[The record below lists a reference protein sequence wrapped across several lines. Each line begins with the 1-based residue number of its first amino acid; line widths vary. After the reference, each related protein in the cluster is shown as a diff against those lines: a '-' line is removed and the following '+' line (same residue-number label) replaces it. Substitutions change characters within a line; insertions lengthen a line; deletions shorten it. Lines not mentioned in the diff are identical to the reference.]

1 MAQKND
7 SDLSSVLKLAEEAW
21 ELFKK
26 TWLAYLKLVGIAVG
40 YIIFAVVIGALI
52 ILPVSI
58 VTIGSNYQHFNQPT
72 PFTEVMFFLLIIWFI
87 LFFLSI
93 IAVEIIFP
101 IVGIFIL
108 QGKKTTPILNLIK
121 QSKTIF
127 FPFLLTVLLSV
138 LLTIGGTALLVI
150 PGLLIAFFFTFVTYE
165 IVVEGKTGTM
175 ALQRSYF
182 MVKNNFWEILGRLVL
197 VALGIVIV
205 SSVLRRF
212 ADGDSLLTLVQ
223 FLFSLFASWYARAY
237 AFILYKEVRGKTTFP
252 EEISIQWI
260 WVAAIVGWVII
271 VLILITLSSQVA
283 QFPGM
288 MHHGYPGHMSRF
300 SGSAA

>member
-7 SDLSSVLKLAEEAW
+7 SHLSPIMKLAEEAW

-26 TWLAYLKLVGIAVG
+26 TWLAYLKLVGISVAFIIIAV
-40 YIIFAVVIGALI
+40 IIGVLI

-58 VTIGSNYQHFNQPT
+58 VNFGSNYQHFNQPT

-101 IVGIFIL
+101 IVGIYIL
-108 QGKKTTPILNLIK
+108 QGKKTSPILNLVK

-127 FPFLLTVLLSV
+127 FPFLLTILLSV

-165 IVVEGKTGTM
+165 IVVEGKSGTM

-182 MVKNNFWEILGRLVL
+182 MVKNNFWEVLGRLVI
-197 VALGIVIV
+197 VALSIVIV
-205 SSVLRRF
+205 SSVLKRF

-237 AFILYKEVRGKTTFP
+237 AFILYKEVRAKTVFP
-252 EEISIQWI
+252 EQISIQWI
-260 WVAAIVGWVII
+260 WVVSIVGWVVIL
-271 VLILITLSSQVA
+271 LILITLSSQFS

-288 MHHGYPGHMSRF
+288 MHPGYPGHMHRF
-300 SGSAA
+300 PG